1 LSTEFK
7 LSRDPRL
14 LEQYY
19 QLRQQCFR
27 QELGIPDFDGS
38 EDEQDRE
45 SHILLAIEDGR
56 VIGGARISPNVP
68 VQQQLQELDLKLN
81 SCCMWERFVVDPAV
95 RTIQLIR
102 DFCAHLIEFSRLSG
116 FQHALIL
123 SSLRNARFYRQCHSA
138 LGIGFKIH
146 RNVPNFAQGAF
157 AGLEH
162 YLSVSSLQDSLT
174 VNMPVEIPMNV
185 PTRLVA

>member
-7 LSRDPRL
+7 LSRDPQL
-14 LEQYY
+14 LQQYY
-19 QLRQQCFR
+19 QLRQQSFR

-45 SHILLAIEDGR
+45 SQILLAIQDGQ
-56 VIGGARISPNVP
+56 VIGGVRISPNVP
-68 VQQQLQELDLKLN
+68 AQKQLQELDLKLN

-95 RTIQLIR
+95 RTIQFIR
-102 DFCAHLIEFSRLSG
+102 EFIAHLIEFSRHSG
-116 FQHALIL
+116 FQQALVL

-162 YLSVSSLQDSLT
+162 YLSVSNLQDGMT
-174 VNMPVEIPMNV
+174 ANMPVSIPL
-185 PTRLVA
+185 RLAA

>member
-19 QLRQQCFR
+19 ELRQQCFR
-27 QELGIPDFDGS
+27 KELGIPDFDGS

-45 SHILLAIEDGR
+45 GQILVAIQDGR

-68 VQQQLQELDLKLN
+68 AQKQLQELDLKLN
-81 SCCMWERFVVDPAV
+81 SCCMWERFVIDPAV
-95 RTIQLIR
+95 RTIQLFR
-102 DFCAHLIEFSRLSG
+102 DFCAHLIEFSWLSG

-123 SSLRNARFYRQCHSA
+123 SSLRNARFYRQYHTT

-162 YLSVSSLQDSLT
+162 YLSVSNLQDCVAAGMP
-174 VNMPVEIPMNV
+174 VNMSARAPV
-185 PTRLVA
+185 TLAA